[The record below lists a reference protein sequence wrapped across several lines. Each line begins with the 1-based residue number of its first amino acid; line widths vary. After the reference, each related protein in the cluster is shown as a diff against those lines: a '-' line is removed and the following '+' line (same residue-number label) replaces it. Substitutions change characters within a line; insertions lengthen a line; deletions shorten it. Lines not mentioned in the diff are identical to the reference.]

1 MAAEGAGELIK
12 MVALL
17 GSAVVGVP
25 LFKRLGLGSVLGYLA
40 AGLVIGPFG
49 LKLFDDPQAIIHIA
63 ELGVVMFLFIIG
75 LEMNP
80 SHLWALRRQI
90 FGLGSLQVVLAAFML
105 TLVGIF
111 GFDAPWQVAFVCASG
126 FVLTSTAIVM
136 QVLGERNELT
146 SRGGQRMVSILLFED
161 LLIVPLLAIVSFL
174 APHDPAHAA
183 ETGSVWLKLGTAALS
198 VAALVAAGLWLLNPL
213 FRVLA
218 KSKAREVMTAAALLV
233 VLGAALLMEEGGLSM
248 AMGAFVAGVLLSE
261 SSFRHQ
267 LEADIEP
274 FRGLLLGLFFL
285 GVGMALDLNVVAQNW
300 KIIVSGVL
308 ALMAAKAAVI
318 YFVARAA
325 KSSRAEAAERAVM
338 MAQGGEFAFVLFSAA
353 FSQKVIDA
361 TVNANMT
368 AIVVLSMALTP
379 LFLILHGKYLAP
391 RLKQKGSEREDDEI
405 HEQKAVIV
413 IGMGRFGQITTDI
426 LRMCGYPLTI
436 IDKDPVMV
444 DGMNKYGIKTYF
456 GDASRPELLFTAG
469 IEKAQLLV
477 VAINDKEQTLH
488 IVEFARKANPDIKII
503 ARAYDRIHTF
513 KLHRAG
519 VEFAVRE
526 TFDSAV
532 RTGRTALEVLGMEK
546 GKADEISRFYFHRD
560 RARVARMAPLY
571 NPEDAIFQNEE
582 MLNVAK
588 QEDAETAA
596 MMQALMRGEVVE
608 WPDESEAAW
617 PSENAAGEKAALLK

>member
-17 GSAVVGVP
+17 GSAVVAVP

-90 FGLGSLQVVLAAFML
+90 FGLGSLQVVLAALML
-105 TLVGIF
+105 TLVGMAF
-111 GFDAPWQVAFVCASG
+111 GFSWQIAFVSASG

-136 QVLGERNELT
+136 QVLGERNELA

-174 APHDPAHAA
+174 APHDPAHTS

-198 VAALVAAGLWLLNPL
+198 VAALVAAGLWVLNPL

-285 GVGMALDLNVVAQNW
+285 GMGMALDLNVVARNW
-300 KIIVSGVL
+300 QIIVSGVL

-379 LFLILHGKYLAP
+379 LFLILYGKYLAP
-391 RLKQKGSEREDDEI
+391 RLKQKGADREDDEI

-456 GDASRPELLFTAG
+456 GDASRPELLYTAG

-477 VAINDKEQTLH
+477 VAIDDKEQALH
-488 IVEFARKANPDIKII
+488 IVEFARKVNPDLKII

-513 KLHRAG
+513 KLHRTGADA
-519 VEFAVRE
+519 AVRE